1 MTKINSKIISNNFSI
16 DTSGLENNS
25 SHCIES
31 PTFHTLDMKHNLKRQ
46 I

>member
-1 MTKINSKIISNNFSI
+1 MNTKHMSNKFSI

-46 I
+46 L

>member
-1 MTKINSKIISNNFSI
+1 VNAKPTINKFSI

-25 SHCIES
+25 SQFIES
-31 PTFHTLDMKHNLKRQ
+31 PTFHTLEMKHNIKRQ